1 MKVQFFRYEIM
12 TFPVENELR
21 YDCLD
26 SANTPTASFYF
37 YHDVHSC
44 QSQRP
49 RLPANSYDYGCY
61 VCHAGG
67 MLTKW
72 PMISQCDIV
81 TNILTENCPIG
92 LVTSV
97 AENCVK
103 YSNTIGPDD
112 TDTAELLDNADKH
125 ND

>member
-1 MKVQFFRYEIM
+1 
-12 TFPVENELR
+12 
-21 YDCLD
+21 
-26 SANTPTASFYF
+26 
-37 YHDVHSC
+37 
-44 QSQRP
+44 
-49 RLPANSYDYGCY
+49 
-61 VCHAGG
+61 
-67 MLTKW
+67 
-72 PMISQCDIV
+72 MISQCDIV

-112 TDTAELLDNADKH
+112 TDTTELLDNADKH